1 MAQQTSSSPE
11 QPEELVAHPRA
22 VEVSES
28 TVETKLAKE
37 EAHLQL
43 FQTDVNVLLSGM
55 KEDGRVVTKLYLC
68 TKSYKSL
75 SYIWGGARYRYG
87 IPWNGGQL
95 GKSYYFE
102 VQVIDFIA
110 CLLSQPQ
117 TVSTKNGLRLV
128 RV

>member
-11 QPEELVAHPRA
+11 QPEELVEIVNMLLVCVNVCKVAHPRA

-75 SYIWGGARYRYG
+75 SYIW
-87 IPWNGGQL
+87 
-95 GKSYYFE
+95 
-102 VQVIDFIA
+102 V
-110 CLLSQPQ
+110 CLLS
-117 TVSTKNGLRLV
+117 NAL
-128 RV
+128 